1 MPSNASTRRRRRIP
15 AISIAALVVFALL
28 VAYFA
33 VVLTRSAKPSD
44 SFIIPESAIPK
55 TSCSAPYSQVAVDE
69 LADDRWT
76 SCDMKDH
83 VVVFPDGITAEVGE
97 VGAVTGPPG
106 GNGPL
111 PDNVTYVVENL
122 GKYGVVAVRTDHG
135 QRQYWGSSHG
145 VDLLKKTPKGI

>member
-1 MPSNASTRRRRRIP
+1 V
-15 AISIAALVVFALL
+15 ISIAALVVFGLL
-28 VAYFA
+28 GAYFA
-33 VVLTRSAKPSD
+33 VVLTRSAEPSD
-44 SFIIPESAIPK
+44 SVIIPESAIPK
-55 TSCSAPYSQVAVDE
+55 TSCSDPYSQVAVAK

-76 SCDMKDH
+76 SCNMKEH
-83 VVVFPDGITAEVGE
+83 VVLFPDGITAEVGE

-135 QRQYWGSSHG
+135 QRQYWGSARG
-145 VDLLKKTPKGI
+145 IGLLKKTPSGL